1 MNVNRKM
8 HNPFIYF
15 LFIYSNCFI
24 FSKNYL
30 MAFAS
35 VRACILIYFFLIFLL
50 VLPCTL
56 YNLEAMVLGLING
69 T

>member
-1 MNVNRKM
+1 
-8 HNPFIYF
+8 
-15 LFIYSNCFI
+15 
-24 FSKNYL
+24 

-69 T
+69 TWISPSFSWLKPRVWQGLSSALGC